1 MRAPLGEQGGGPE
14 VAGALRCLD
23 DAWINAVR
31 GPFERKFCCLW
42 ALAEAGIAQR
52 EMKQHINVINTE

>member
-1 MRAPLGEQGGGPE
+1 MGEQGGGLE

-23 DAWINAVR
+23 DDVLGKR
-31 GPFERKFCCLW
+31 STSPFESKLCCLL